1 MFSLSSRPNGR
12 RRARAA
18 PEVEIALSSSCGAPR
33 AQIAQPLSL
42 WGFAGNKY
50 CRANYVPVSSR
61 EARGHFE
68 IITSSSE
75 RLARLAASRNS
86 TSDDTSFVDFIEN
99 MAIGQ
104 EIVAKPGSTKFA
116 YVGRHEITH
125 FRCFV
130 AEVRAAMLPIRI
142 PNA

>member
-1 MFSLSSRPNGR
+1 M
-12 RRARAA
+12 
-18 PEVEIALSSSCGAPR
+18 
-33 AQIAQPLSL
+33 
-42 WGFAGNKY
+42 
-50 CRANYVPVSSR
+50 PVSSR

-130 AEVRAAMLPIRI
+130 AEVRALYDRHKGRMGAEWAARRDKLYLEDEKTPSKKRD
-142 PNA
+142 

>member
-1 MFSLSSRPNGR
+1 M
-12 RRARAA
+12 
-18 PEVEIALSSSCGAPR
+18 
-33 AQIAQPLSL
+33 
-42 WGFAGNKY
+42 
-50 CRANYVPVSSR
+50 PVSSR

-130 AEVRAAMLPIRI
+130 AEVRAAMLPIQRTKRVTALAREPVGGRARAAAGQRSSARTERI
-142 PNA
+142 VRGGCRSVLGERK

>member
-1 MFSLSSRPNGR
+1 M
-12 RRARAA
+12 
-18 PEVEIALSSSCGAPR
+18 SSSCGAPR